1 MRARRVSARS
11 LKNLLSEYN
20 LVSLEASRIL
30 AGRGNFMESFK
41 DFGRSSQRRR
51 ERSERGHRRSPD
63 ESTGA
68 EAEYLKSLVDSRTE
82 VTVLLESGERLKGR
96 IRYYDRELFSIQLAD
111 RGLNILLQKSS
122 VLSIREE

>member
-1 MRARRVSARS
+1 
-11 LKNLLSEYN
+11 
-20 LVSLEASRIL
+20 
-30 AGRGNFMESFK
+30 MESFK